1 MYKANRTFRV
11 PSNSTFRKERKFENI
26 IKTRLKPRD
35 NSIPEGKTREEDN
48 TNTRKRNIPSVI
60 EDEIGYLSWIQPWT
74 DTYFTTMSSTKKTKP
89 EPIKKTKT
97 VIIDGTKRTVEGLER
112 FKKNQWIK
120 LLEKGGRLHRLP
132 DEIVE
137 TILEYTGTI
146 ENHNDYRILKLGFHD
161 SYSETAKILK
171 SYLIKRIIESS
182 NDDFIRIIKYLYT
195 HKDIFVGKR
204 IKTNMERF
212 LYNIELPY
220 PPDYL
225 DSLTLD
231 EHIASEIEWAKKT
244 NSRYETPIVVHLL
257 KESCDIFTRKM
268 IKNIL

>member
-1 MYKANRTFRV
+1 
-11 PSNSTFRKERKFENI
+11 
-26 IKTRLKPRD
+26 
-35 NSIPEGKTREEDN
+35 
-48 TNTRKRNIPSVI
+48 
-60 EDEIGYLSWIQPWT
+60 
-74 DTYFTTMSSTKKTKP
+74 MSSTKKTKP
-89 EPIKKTKT
+89 ELIKKTKT